1 MRNTATGWG
10 RAGFWGGIALFG
22 LGFILYV
29 AGTVGHQ
36 PGDLPAV
43 AIGLCR
49 FAAGVSAV
57 GAIVWA
63 LGCIE
68 DQLKIIA
75 AKAPPSL

>member
-1 MRNTATGWG
+1 MRNTASGWG
-10 RAGFWGGIALFG
+10 RVGFWSGLVLFG

-29 AGTVGHQ
+29 AGTVGHR
-36 PGDLPAV
+36 PDDLTAV

-49 FAAGVSAV
+49 FAVGISAV